1 MMEGEMDTRTQTP
14 FVLRTGHGE
23 GFGWFVYREDAHGFA
38 EALTIACG
46 FATQEDARDYI
57 DWTLSQWLAREEGE
71 RE

>member
-1 MMEGEMDTRTQTP
+1 MDAPTETP
-14 FVLRTGHGE
+14 FVLRTVYGGE
-23 GFGWFVYREDAHGFA
+23 GFGWLVFREDDRGLA

-57 DWTLSQWLAREEGE
+57 DWILDQWLAREEGE